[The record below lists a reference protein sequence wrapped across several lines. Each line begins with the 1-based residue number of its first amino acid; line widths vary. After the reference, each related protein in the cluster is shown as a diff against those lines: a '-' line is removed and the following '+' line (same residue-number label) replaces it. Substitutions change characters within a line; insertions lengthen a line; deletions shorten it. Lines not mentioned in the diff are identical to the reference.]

1 MARGLP
7 GGRAPGPTPGT
18 VENSGGTMPRHRFAW
33 VAAVA
38 LVASP
43 PSLAVTFY
51 VDSEIDEV
59 DVLPGDGACA
69 TSTGACTLRG
79 AIQETNALPG
89 EDAIEV
95 PAGNYVLAIPGI
107 DEDLAA
113 AGDLDIL
120 DDLILT
126 GSGMDETVID
136 AAGLDRVLEIQNV
149 DLRQPVELSGLTIL
163 VGDTALVASS
173 LAGLR
178 IVDVSNPA
186 VPVEVG
192 TLDTPDSANGVA
204 VVDGVAFVADR
215 TSGLRIIDVSD
226 PALPTKLGS

>member
-1 MARGLP
+1 MAL
-7 GGRAPGPTPGT
+7 
-18 VENSGGTMPRHRFAW
+18 
-33 VAAVA
+33 
-38 LVASP
+38 LASSP
-43 PSLAVTFY
+43 AQAVTFY

-59 DVLPGDGACA
+59 DALPGDGVCA
-69 TSTGACTLRG
+69 TLTGGCTLRP
-79 AIQETNALPG
+79 AIQEANALPG
-89 EDAIEV
+89 EDASEV

-107 DEDLAA
+107 GEDLAA

-120 DDLILT
+120 GDLILT

-186 VPVEVG
+186 VSVEVG

>member
-1 MARGLP
+1 MAL
-7 GGRAPGPTPGT
+7 
-18 VENSGGTMPRHRFAW
+18 
-33 VAAVA
+33 
-38 LVASP
+38 LASSP
-43 PSLAVTFY
+43 AQAVTFY

-59 DVLPGDGACA
+59 DALPGDGVCA
-69 TSTGACTLRG
+69 TLTGGCTLRP
-79 AIQETNALPG
+79 AIQEANALPG
-89 EDAIEV
+89 EDASEV

-120 DDLILT
+120 GDLILT

-186 VPVEVG
+186 VSVEVG
-192 TLDTPDSANGVA
+192 TSTL
-204 VVDGVAFVADR
+204 R
-215 TSGLRIIDVSD
+215 TVRMASPWWTGSPSWPTEPPACGSSTFSD
-226 PALPTKLGS
+226 PALPTKLGSQDTLAVFKVDVAGSLQL